1 MPFEVACSLCL
12 VSAVGLV
19 ADVPLNISD
28 VMSELF
34 VNPEVDCLLRLVV
47 AAVLVTAVPSNINI
61 MDVCFVLFK
70 GACKL

>member
-1 MPFEVACSLCL
+1 MLFEVACFLCL

-19 ADVPLNISD
+19 ADVPFNIPD

-61 MDVCFVLFK
+61 MDVCFVLFE

>member
-1 MPFEVACSLCL
+1 MPF
-12 VSAVGLV
+12 
-19 ADVPLNISD
+19 NIPD

-61 MDVCFVLFK
+61 MDVCFVLFE